1 MSGRLWYAVDRR
13 HQTGGM
19 SPAIIGLG
27 VLAALLVLVPG
38 AIWIA
43 GQLGGAAG
51 PSNPWAYV
59 VWLAM
64 GELRWT
70 RTASLWLG
78 VLVVGG
84 VAVGLG
90 ILVTILRSRGRK
102 NVGQVRIDRKASSMA
117 TGRELAALAPAGAA
131 ADAQRLRSVHVGS
144 GNPLGTHVVSGQSLR
159 ASYEWVQTWIL
170 GPRAGKTSCVC
181 VPQILENRAPVIA
194 TSNKR
199 DIVDLTRGPRSEWG
213 RCWVFDPQGL
223 IGETQ
228 QVWWDPLN
236 FIRAYPDRMV
246 ERADE
251 LAALFNAS
259 VSSEDGR
266 PDPYFEPEGEAY
278 LASLLL
284 AATIANEP
292 ISGVWRWMMDPGDL
306 TPMHLLQLEDFPI
319 AAEQIQSI
327 AGLPE
332 EQRGGVVGTARK
344 MVPWLRSPAILR
356 WVTPQ
361 PGMPQFDEFAFI
373 TSTQTVYAVSREG
386 AGTARAVMGALT
398 VAILQAGEHIAGRS
412 PGGRLATPLMAIL
425 DEAANVVRWRDLPDM
440 YSHFG
445 SRGICV
451 SAFLQGWSQGV
462 EAWGE
467 RGMMKLWSASN
478 IRVVGSGLAEE
489 PFLAQISRLIGDHD
503 IVTRS
508 ASAGSTLTAN
518 VSTNTQLH
526 REAILEVSELEA
538 MPPGRAVLLAAGMR
552 AGILRLD
559 HWSTKPYRDAVADSR
574 DHYENALVT
583 TGGQP

>member
-1 MSGRLWYAVDRR
+1 MSGRLWYAADRR
-13 HQTGGM
+13 RQAGGL
-19 SPAIIGLG
+19 SVPIIALG
-27 VLAALLVLVPG
+27 VLAA
-38 AIWIA
+38 A
-43 GQLGGAAG
+43 
-51 PSNPWAYV
+51 
-59 VWLAM
+59 
-64 GELRWT
+64 
-70 RTASLWLG
+70 
-78 VLVVGG
+78 LVVIPAAFRLAGALGG
-84 VAVGLG
+84 VAGPANPWQYLALLALGDLTWTIAATLALVGLVVVVVAAG
-90 ILVTILRSRGRK
+90 VGLLVFMLRRRAGQ
-102 NVGQVRIDRKASSMA
+102 NVGQVRIDRKARSMA
-117 TGRELAALAPAGAA
+117 SGRELAMLAPTGAA
-131 ADAQRLRSVHVGS
+131 KDADRLRSGHVGT
-144 GNPLGTHVVSGQSLR
+144 GNPLGTLVVSQQPLR
-159 ASYEWVQTWIL
+159 ASYEWVQTWIM

-181 VPQILENRAPVIA
+181 VPQLLENRAPAIA

-199 DIVDLTRGPRSEWG
+199 DIVDLTRGPRSAMG
-213 RCWVFDPQGL
+213 RVWVFDPQGL

-266 PDPYFEPEGEAY
+266 PDPYFEPEGESY

-284 AATIANEP
+284 AATAGDEP
-292 ISGVWRWMMDPGDL
+292 ISAVWGWMMNPADL
-306 TPMHLLQLEDFPI
+306 TPIHLLQFAGYDV
-319 AAEQIQSI
+319 AAEQVQGI

-332 EQRGGVVGTARK
+332 EQRGGVVGTTRK

-361 PGMPQFDEFAFI
+361 DGIPCFDEFAFVG
-373 TSTQTVYAVSREG
+373 STQTVYAISREG
-386 AGTARAVMGALT
+386 AGTARAIMGALT
-398 VAILQAGEHIAGRS
+398 VAILQAGEYVAGRS
-412 PGGRLATPLMAIL
+412 RGGRLKTPLMAIL

-478 IRVVGSGLAEE
+478 IRVMGSGLAEE
-489 PFLAQISRLIGDHD
+489 PFLAQMSRLVGEHD
-503 IVTRS
+503 VITRS
-508 ASAGSTLTAN
+508 ASAGAGIHAN
-518 VSTNTQLH
+518 MSTNTQLH
-526 REAILEVSELEA
+526 RESILEVSELGA
-538 MPPGRAVLLAAGMR
+538 MPPGRAVLLAAGAR

-559 HWSTKPYRDAVADSR
+559 HWSTKPYAAQVAASQE
-574 DHYENALVT
+574 HYENQLALSH
-583 TGGQP
+583 G